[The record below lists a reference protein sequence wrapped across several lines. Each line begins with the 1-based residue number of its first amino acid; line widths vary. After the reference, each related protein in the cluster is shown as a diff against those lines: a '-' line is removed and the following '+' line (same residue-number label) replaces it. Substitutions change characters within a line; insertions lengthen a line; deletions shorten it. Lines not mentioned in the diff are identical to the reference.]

1 MCVFHIF
8 KIFLYI
14 CNPKGESYKSLSF
27 QYRMGACTVS
37 RIVSETSDALHKVLK
52 DDYLKVRKR
61 WSILILMKMW
71 MTSLKIPTVCNSTLQ
86 FKTNNKD
93 EKIDYDQD
101 LENDSDYL
109 SFKDFYFYF

>member
-1 MCVFHIF
+1 MYDIWGFLYIYIYIYVCVCFIF
-8 KIFLYI
+8 LRSFLYI

-61 WSILILMKMW
+61 
-71 MTSLKIPTVCNSTLQ
+71 
-86 FKTNNKD
+86 
-93 EKIDYDQD
+93 
-101 LENDSDYL
+101 
-109 SFKDFYFYF
+109 

>member
-1 MCVFHIF
+1 
-8 KIFLYI
+8 
-14 CNPKGESYKSLSF
+14 
-27 QYRMGACTVS
+27 
-37 RIVSETSDALHKVLK
+37 
-52 DDYLKVRKR
+52 
-61 WSILILMKMW
+61 